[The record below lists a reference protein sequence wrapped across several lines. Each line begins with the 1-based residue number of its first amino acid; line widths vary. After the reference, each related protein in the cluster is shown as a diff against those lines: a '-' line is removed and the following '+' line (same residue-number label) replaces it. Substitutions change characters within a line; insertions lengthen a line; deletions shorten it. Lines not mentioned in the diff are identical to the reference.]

1 MINKLQRI
9 SRKMWLGSLTLI
21 VIALAVFAPVILV
34 SAKRKS
40 SNPALTPSQRQLPS
54 TFDVRGPDGVPRGT
68 NLRQPTAAQL
78 KAIASLQ
85 TLIGTNVQ
93 VRYNGLT
100 GTPSHLFSFSGYLS
114 APSNDA
120 PETIARNFLNQWKG
134 IFRFSQNDLG
144 NLRLKS
150 RATVPDLG
158 VTILNFEQQANGL
171 PVYHG
176 DVLVNVNRAGRV
188 IDVGS
193 ESYPQLQITPG
204 FTMTA
209 AQAIVSAA
217 NSLGISFNPQAQGT
231 KQVLNS
237 FGDLTPTYET
247 GDLFTGDGVAVTG
260 EIVVTKVA
268 FPMGDTARAAY
279 KFALTTPQLEGV
291 TWMNIVDAQSG
302 QVLRRESLTAFRG
315 KENAKQQ
322 QGGTAQDANLGAPG
336 GGTGPGRLPTFR
348 PDVQDLVE
356 ALNSAGTAR
365 GQVFDAVPTSMSG
378 PAGAGRP
385 AAPGTPPTYQSE
397 ATLTNPFRLSLV
409 NGRNMHPLVYALP
422 LGQVTRGFP
431 DAFNPSN
438 ESPFG
443 WFYLPTG
450 VGGTEITLPDAN
462 RATTRAYG
470 YQMAA
475 EAKSRNDHT
484 NSPNGDGDQPFSA
497 TLTMLSSPK
506 ALKDGRTLSQVFQSN
521 YTEGNNVNVSDDH
534 ANDNETTQGARG
546 FSATRQFTSSL

>member
-1 MINKLQRI
+1 MSKQFPGI
-9 SRKMWLGSLTLI
+9 SRKVWLGTLTLV

-40 SNPALTPSQRQLPS
+40 LSPALTPSQRKLPT

-68 NLRQPTAAQL
+68 NLHQPNAAQL

-85 TLIGTNVQ
+85 TLIGTSVQ

-100 GTPSHLFSFSGYLS
+100 GTPSHLFSPAGYLS
-114 APSNDA
+114 APSSDA

-134 IFRFSQNDLG
+134 IFRFSQNDLN

-158 VTILNFEQQANGL
+158 VTILSFEQQAAGL
-171 PVYHG
+171 SVYHG

-204 FTMTA
+204 FAVSA
-209 AQAIVSAA
+209 AQAIVAAA
-217 NSLGISFNPQAQGT
+217 NSLGISFSPQPQGT

-268 FPMGDTARAAY
+268 FPMGDTARPAY

-322 QGGTAQDANLGAPG
+322 PGAAQDANLGTPG

-356 ALNSAGTAR
+356 ALNSA
-365 GQVFDAVPTSMSG
+365 
-378 PAGAGRP
+378 
-385 AAPGTPPTYQSE
+385 
-397 ATLTNPFRLSLV
+397 
-409 NGRNMHPLVYALP
+409 
-422 LGQVTRGFP
+422 
-431 DAFNPSN
+431 
-438 ESPFG
+438 
-443 WFYLPTG
+443 
-450 VGGTEITLPDAN
+450 
-462 RATTRAYG
+462 
-470 YQMAA
+470 
-475 EAKSRNDHT
+475 
-484 NSPNGDGDQPFSA
+484 
-497 TLTMLSSPK
+497 
-506 ALKDGRTLSQVFQSN
+506 
-521 YTEGNNVNVSDDH
+521 
-534 ANDNETTQGARG
+534 
-546 FSATRQFTSSL
+546 